1 MTLRPFLKWVGG
13 KRQLLPVLRR
23 FYPENVG
30 AYFEPF
36 LGSGAVF
43 FDLAGRG
50 AINGHGAVLSDDNP
64 DLIGCYR
71 RLRTSLDEI
80 VANLEELARDHAV
93 RGRECYMQVR
103 DERFN
108 PLRAEWQRSGADPD
122 TYSAELSAMLI
133 YLNRTGYNGLF
144 RVNASGVFNVP
155 PGRYDRPRIVD
166 RSLLMRAAGAL
177 SADNVRLERA
187 GFNRVLDTAAPG
199 DFVYFDPPYAPL
211 TRTANFRGYTGRG
224 FSDRDQEALQ
234 RRGDRARATRRQCA
248 VEQFHGPVG
257 DRALRTQPRRRR
269 RGVADAARA
278 GAARDQ
284 FECRG
289 PRHGGGAGGVEH
301 RAAGRRSGSCRP
313 MAHFQQLQFVA
324 MLARHMTARLGRPGD
339 RGDWFGRRQRVDST
353 ALSGQPVHR
362 S

>member
-23 FYPENVG
+23 FYPEKVG

-71 RLRTSLDEI
+71 RIRTSLDEV
-80 VANLEELARDHAV
+80 VANLEELARDHAA

-166 RSLLMRAAGAL
+166 RALLMRAAGAL

-187 GFNRVLDTAAPG
+187 GFNRVLEIAAPG

-234 RRGDRARATRRQCA
+234 RVVIALAQRGVNVLLSNSTAPSVTGLYEHNRDADEA
-248 VEQFHGPVG
+248 G
-257 DRALRTQPRRRR
+257 LRTLRVPARRAINSNAER
-269 RGVADAARA
+269 RGAVA
-278 GAARDQ
+278 
-284 FECRG
+284 ELVVSNIE
-289 PRHGGGAGGVEH
+289 PR
-301 RAAGRRSGSCRP
+301 
-313 MAHFQQLQFVA
+313 VA
-324 MLARHMTARLGRPGD
+324 ERIL
-339 RGDWFGRRQRVDST
+339 
-353 ALSGQPVHR
+353 
-362 S
+362 

>member
-23 FYPENVG
+23 FYPEKVG

-71 RLRTSLDEI
+71 RIRTSLDDV
-80 VANLEELARDHAV
+80 VANLEELARDHAA
-93 RGRECYMQVR
+93 RGRECYLQVR

-108 PLRAEWQRSGADPD
+108 PQRAEWHHRGSDPD
-122 TYSAELSAMLI
+122 TYSAELAAMLI

-144 RVNASGVFNVP
+144 RVNASGEFNVP

-177 SADNVRLERA
+177 SATNVRLERA
-187 GFNRVLDTAAPG
+187 GFDRVLEVATPG

-224 FSDRDQEALQ
+224 FGDDDQDALQ
-234 RRGDRARATRRQCA
+234 QVLIALAQRGVNVLLSNSTAASVTALYEGNDAAEQAGLRAWRFPARRAINSRPDRRGA
-248 VEQFHGPVG
+248 VEELVVSNMLP
-257 DRALRTQPRRRR
+257 RA
-269 RGVADAARA
+269 
-278 GAARDQ
+278 
-284 FECRG
+284 
-289 PRHGGGAGGVEH
+289 
-301 RAAGRRSGSCRP
+301 
-313 MAHFQQLQFVA
+313 
-324 MLARHMTARLGRPGD
+324 
-339 RGDWFGRRQRVDST
+339 
-353 ALSGQPVHR
+353 
-362 S
+362 